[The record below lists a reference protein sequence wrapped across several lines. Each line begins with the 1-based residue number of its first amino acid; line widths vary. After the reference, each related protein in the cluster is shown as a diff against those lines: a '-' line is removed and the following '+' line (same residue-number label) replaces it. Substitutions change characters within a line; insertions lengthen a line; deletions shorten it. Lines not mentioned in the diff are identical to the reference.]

1 MNSPPQAETLRSGP
15 SFGVRDWVR
24 RFLAFAGLS
33 GLGTFLDL
41 YSKHLVF
48 SELGYPNG
56 QSQEFLDSWVMFRFH
71 TSFNRG
77 ALWGIGQNLTWLFA
91 LLSLLA
97 VFVILYWLFVRLAAR
112 SWVLTICLASI
123 MAGTLGNLYDR
134 LGWHGCID
142 PLTNERIFAVRDFLL
157 FRFGT
162 YNWPVFNIAD
172 VFLVLGAGFLI
183 GHSLLG
189 NAKTEPAA

>member
-1 MNSPPQAETLRSGP
+1 MNSPAQAEKSPHRREFSLRDLGLR
-15 SFGVRDWVR
+15 FVVFLGIAGVG
-24 RFLAFAGLS
+24 A
-33 GLGTFLDL
+33 FLDL
-41 YSKHLVF
+41 YTKSLVF
-48 SELGYPNG
+48 GELGYPNG
-56 QSQEFLDSWVMFRFH
+56 QSGKFLDSWVMFQFH

-77 ALWGIGQNLTWLFA
+77 ALWGIGQNFTWLFA

-97 VFVILYWLFVRLAAR
+97 VFMILYWLFVMGAAR
-112 SWVLTICLASI
+112 NWVLTVCLALI

-142 PLTNERIFAVRDFLL
+142 PLTREPIFAVRDFLL

-172 VFLVLGAGFLI
+172 VLLVLGAGSLI
-183 GHSLLG
+183 VHSLFG
-189 NAKTEPAA
+189 NVTPESDR